1 MIRIWLADLIG
12 ALSLFGTIT
21 ALLFMAP
28 AFEGVIQ

>member
-12 ALSLFGTIT
+12 ALSLFGMIY

-28 AFEGVIQ
+28 AIEAVL